1 MAGDRFPAALWL
13 AARFD
18 MSERRA
24 DVLDVT
30 RPDAV
35 LASARLDIETEISAM
50 LRGLKSSTV
59 AELCLG
65 AVVLREV
72 APTAHE
78 WVAATALLRSPC
90 CQLQYN
96 KAFDISRNRIAQ
108 IRRLASVLAG
118 AGKISA
124 AEALWVLD
132 SKPTR
137 RAA

>member
-1 MAGDRFPAALWL
+1 MASDRFPAALWL
-13 AARFD
+13 VARFD
-18 MSERRA
+18 MSERRP

-35 LASARLDIETEISAM
+35 LASARVEIETEIAAM
-50 LRGLKSSTV
+50 LRGHKSGVVT
-59 AELCLG
+59 ELCLG

-78 WVAATALLRSPC
+78 WVVATAPLRSPC
-90 CQLQYN
+90 CQRQYN
-96 KAFDISRNRIAQ
+96 QAFDISRNRIAQ